1 MTLNTLV
8 CHFFFQVEDV
18 DEPEEPKGSQ
28 EDDSI
33 ENDKMIKQA
42 GAKAKKATTADTK
55 GKGKASGGAKGK
67 K

>member
-8 CHFFFQVEDV
+8 CHFSQVEDV

-42 GAKAKKATTADTK
+42 GTKAKKATTADTK